1 MSFKIKRITEQ
12 PPKINFNIVGCFGLY
27 SDGELMLVDH
37 SLVDVFDC
45 CFDVCGKVELI
56 IFSCLS
62 DLSVFDLAGLLDG
75 LEGCSSIHNEFLIKN
90 GFLRDLQQYIGG
102 RSRC

>member
-12 PPKINFNIVGCFGLY
+12 PPKISFNVVGCFGLY
-27 SDGELMLVDH
+27 SDSELMLVDH
-37 SLVDVFDC
+37 SLVNIFDC

-56 IFSCLS
+56 VFDCLS

-75 LEGCSSIHNEFLIKN
+75 LEGCSSIHNEFLIKAC
-90 GFLRDLQQYIGG
+90 FLRDFRQYIGG